1 MKHFDKSVTEGGRCI
16 EWNNICGIYGSWM
29 VGGKQGV
36 VFKAYLY
43 SDGFGGFLWKKDGN
57 GIFVGMDIHSYCN
70 YSNGN
75 KQKMKNRGIF
85 C

>member
-1 MKHFDKSVTEGGRCI
+1 M
-16 EWNNICGIYGSWM
+16 
-29 VGGKQGV
+29 

-75 KQKMKNRGIF
+75 KQKIKIEASLLKGVSGVLGRKKLLWVVSHMV
-85 C
+85 